1 LSHSVYTERLLSS
14 SKDKSS
20 HKDKQLK
27 EFSIQVHDM
36 ENLIAEQQ
44 WKIQQKSALVCLPM
58 HYFKSSILIH

>member
-1 LSHSVYTERLLSS
+1 
-14 SKDKSS
+14 
-20 HKDKQLK
+20 
-27 EFSIQVHDM
+27 M